1 MLKCWLFVTGA
12 TGFVGSH
19 VARALAAQGADLRL
33 LIRSSSDLRNIQELQ
48 AEQVVGDLR
57 DAASLKKAVAGCD
70 VVFHVAADYR
80 LWVRDPE
87 QMYRSN
93 VEGTKAILEA
103 ARENKVRRVV
113 YTSSVATMG
122 FQSNGHLANED
133 SPVSLANMIGP
144 YKRSKFMAEEI
155 AIEAGKSGMDVV
167 VVNPTTPVGE
177 RDIKP
182 TPTGRIVV
190 DFLKKK
196 FPAYV
201 DTGLNLVDVAEC
213 ARGHVAALEKGK
225 SGERYI
231 LGGENLTLKQ
241 ILDKLAAI
249 TGLPS
254 PKIKVPYVVA
264 LATGVVDQVVT
275 GYIRNREPR
284 ATIDAVRMGRK
295 KMFVSSSKAERDL
308 GWKTVP
314 VDDAL
319 RRAVEWFQAN
329 GYASSS
335 SRVTGHRHETVV
347 ATRQS
352 PRARSGSSQ
361 GSARGSVSSCPK
373 STAKVA
379 IVAAL
384 EREVRPLIKQWRPVE
399 REHDGRKYKFF
410 ENERAVLVCGG
421 IGPEAARRA
430 TEAIINLYAPVL
442 VQSAGFAGALDPT
455 LKVGTVLTPICV
467 IDAKDGSRIEAGVGY
482 WVLVSVDQPA
492 SVKQK
497 AKLAEAYWAHAVDM
511 EAAAVARAAQA
522 HDITFVGLKAISDE
536 ADFEMPPM
544 ERFIASDGQFRTGH
558 SPPSWPSAPGSGC
571 A

>member
-1 MLKCWLFVTGA
+1 MLVFVTGA

-33 LIRSSSDLRNIQELQ
+33 LVRSSSDLRNIQELQ
-48 AEQVVGDLR
+48 AERVVGDLR
-57 DAASLKKAVAGCD
+57 DAASLKKATAGCD
-70 VVFHVAADYR
+70 VIFHVAADYR

-155 AIEAGKSGMDVV
+155 AIQAGRSGMDVV

-249 TGLPS
+249 SGLPS
-254 PKIKVPYVVA
+254 PRMKVPYVVA
-264 LATGVVDQVVT
+264 LATGVVDQVFT

-295 KMFVSSSKAERDL
+295 KMFVSSGKAERDL

-329 GYASSS
+329 IYA
-335 SRVTGHRHETVV
+335 
-347 ATRQS
+347 
-352 PRARSGSSQ
+352 
-361 GSARGSVSSCPK
+361 
-373 STAKVA
+373 
-379 IVAAL
+379 
-384 EREVRPLIKQWRPVE
+384 
-399 REHDGRKYKFF
+399 
-410 ENERAVLVCGG
+410 
-421 IGPEAARRA
+421 
-430 TEAIINLYAPVL
+430 
-442 VQSAGFAGALDPT
+442 
-455 LKVGTVLTPICV
+455 
-467 IDAKDGSRIEAGVGY
+467 
-482 WVLVSVDQPA
+482 
-492 SVKQK
+492 
-497 AKLAEAYWAHAVDM
+497 
-511 EAAAVARAAQA
+511 
-522 HDITFVGLKAISDE
+522 
-536 ADFEMPPM
+536 
-544 ERFIASDGQFRTGH
+544 
-558 SPPSWPSAPGSGC
+558 
-571 A
+571 